1 MLGIKLK
8 NYATTQGLVMLKVTK
23 DRPANGY
30 SWVKWEDTKYQKV
43 NNNLDDQVSI
53 CLACVNFCICFKN

>member
-1 MLGIKLK
+1 MGKMRRYEIS
-8 NYATTQGLVMLKVTK
+8 K